1 MKINLSLLSKVK
13 SFIGFQVEHSGYLKK
28 DDNGR
33 PVLVRTI
40 DISAGFLFGWIS
52 FAFNSGGQVNLDE
65 INKSLR
71 EEVMKGKTI
80 D

>member
-40 DISAGFLFGWIS
+40 DISAGFLFGWITLT
-52 FAFNSGGQVNLDE
+52 FDSGGQIGLDE

-71 EEVMKGKTI
+71 EDVMNGKTI
-80 D
+80 Q